1 MQCNSTCLDIDASKA
16 FRTSLREERVLGAAW
31 WSYPGLVLAFFLL
44 LDRTSS
50 SLNGVHQASWA
61 SAGAMAS
68 PWPQAVLGLS
78 LGCAGS
84 LLFFWLLQRA
94 WVSLQRTRLLANI
107 SAIWIVFWF
116 SDPTLGLWGGWPDR
130 LLQLLVALVSLR
142 WLLWGWSREESS

>member
-1 MQCNSTCLDIDASKA
+1 VQCNSPSLDIDGSKA
-16 FRTSLREERVLGAAW
+16 FRTSLLEERGLGAAW
-31 WSYPGLVLAFFLL
+31 WSYPALVLAFFLL

-61 SAGAMAS
+61 SAVATGL

-94 WVSLQRTRLLANI
+94 WVSLQRTRLLATI

-116 SDPTLGLWGGWPDR
+116 SDPTLGLWGGWPYR

>member
-1 MQCNSTCLDIDASKA
+1 VQCNSPSLDIDGSKA
-16 FRTSLREERVLGAAW
+16 FRTSLLEERGLGTAW
-31 WSYPGLVLAFFLL
+31 WSYPALVLAFFLL

-61 SAGAMAS
+61 SAVATGL
-68 PWPQAVLGLS
+68 PWPQAVVGLS

-94 WVSLQRTRLLANI
+94 GVSHYRTRLLATI
-107 SAIWIVFWF
+107 SPIWIVFWF
-116 SDPTLGLWGGWPDR
+116 SDPTLGLWGGWPYR

>member
-31 WSYPGLVLAFFLL
+31 WSYPALVLAFFLL

-94 WVSLQRTRLLANI
+94 WVSLQRTPCWPPSVPPGSCSGFPIPA
-107 SAIWIVFWF
+107 
-116 SDPTLGLWGGWPDR
+116 WGYGEAGPIACSSCWW
-130 LLQLLVALVSLR
+130 R
-142 WLLWGWSREESS
+142 W

>member
-1 MQCNSTCLDIDASKA
+1 VQCNSPCLDIDASKA
-16 FRTSLREERVLGAAW
+16 FRTSLREERGLGGAW

-44 LDRTSS
+44 LDRRSS
-50 SLNGVHQASWA
+50 SLNGVRQASWA
-61 SAGAMAS
+61 SAGATGP

-78 LGCAGS
+78 LGCAAS

-94 WVSLQRTRLLANI
+94 GVSLQRTRLLATI

-116 SDPTLGLWGGWPDR
+116 SDPSLGLWGGWPYR